1 MQRTMADNKW
11 HLNQLFRKWTTEL
24 NWTELLEAI
33 PLQSRHEMYY
43 QHDEEAAVFLQAR
56 AMLFTQ
62 DEAGHFERL
71 L

>member
-1 MQRTMADNKW
+1 
-11 HLNQLFRKWTTEL
+11 
-24 NWTELLEAI
+24 
-33 PLQSRHEMYY
+33 MYY